1 MVAVRNVRLLGD
13 STMGTSSEWLR
24 VAAFGAFWG
33 LFFLVWD
40 ALTQRDWSSR
50 LNLSGLVL
58 ASCSVGMF
66 HVFGWRALH
75 GTLAIIFA
83 VATIGTVATGLAM
96 RRRRKAAETPQIAI
110 TPVDRD
116 RPDSQ

>member
-1 MVAVRNVRLLGD
+1 
-13 STMGTSSEWLR
+13 MGTSSEWLR
-24 VAAFGAFWG
+24 VVAFGTFWG

-75 GTLAIIFA
+75 GTLAIIFT
-83 VATIGTVATGLAM
+83 VATIGTVAAGLAK
-96 RRRRKAAETPQIAI
+96 RRLRKAAGT
-110 TPVDRD
+110 
-116 RPDSQ
+116 SQPTR